1 MTDWTII
8 LRSMR
13 ARLFSTVTTV
23 ATVAVA
29 VALMLVLL
37 TMRDAARRAFDKGG
51 GNMHLLL
58 SRDASPLVSVL
69 NGLFYAGSPRA
80 PIKFS
85 EFESFAANNPLVEWA
100 VPVQLG
106 DSYQAR
112 YPVVA
117 TTPDFFKLFRPE
129 PGADW
134 AIQGHPFEIDFEV
147 VLGSRVASE
156 TGLKIGQWITLT
168 HGFPSQDGSGA
179 GLGHEHNQFKYSIVG
194 ILEPTGQ
201 AYDRAVFTNLMST
214 WIIHAFDRIEKE
226 AHAGESDEEHAD
238 HADDHAHGHDHD
250 HAVAITAADVTEED
264 KKITNI
270 FVRVRSRE
278 GSDASAALP
287 VLFDRLRRGQGF
299 QGGITVAQPKQELD
313 KVWQI
318 VSNVDRII
326 LAIAAAVMLSS
337 GIAIMLALYNSME
350 QRRRQI
356 AVLRV
361 LGASQ
366 SRVLGLVLT
375 ESAVIGLLGAATGI
389 ALATIGALIA
399 AGIMKR
405 QLGLTIDPTL
415 QPVAMILVAAGTIA
429 LASLA
434 GLVPALAAYRTSVM
448 RNLRPIG

>member
-1 MTDWTII
+1 
-8 LRSMR
+8 MR

-69 NGLFYAGSPRA
+69 NGLFYANSPRA

-85 EFESFAANNPLVEWA
+85 EYESFAKSNPLVEWA
-100 VPVQLG
+100 IPLQLG

-117 TTPDFFKLFRPE
+117 TTPEFFKAFRPE
-129 PGADW
+129 PAADW
-134 AIQGHPFEIDFEV
+134 AIQGHPFELDFEV
-147 VLGSRVASE
+147 VLGSTVARE
-156 TGLKIGQWITLT
+156 TGVKIGQWITLT
-168 HGFPSQDGSGA
+168 HGFPTQDGAAGA
-179 GLGHEHNQFKYSIVG
+179 GHEHNQFKYSVVG

-214 WIIHAFDRIEKE
+214 WIIHAHDRIEKE
-226 AHAGESDEEHAD
+226 AHAGESDEEHAE
-238 HADDHAHGHDHD
+238 HADEGEHAHDHDHD
-250 HAVAITAADVTEED
+250 HAVATTADDVTEED
-264 KKITNI
+264 KKITNVL
-270 FVRVRSRE
+270 VRVRGRE
-278 GSDASAALP
+278 GSDATAALP

-299 QGGITVAQPKQELD
+299 PGGITVAQPKQELD

-326 LAIAAAVMLSS
+326 LAIAAAVMLSC

-366 SRVLGLVLT
+366 GRVLGLVLT
-375 ESAVIGLLGAATGI
+375 ESAVIGLLGAASGI
-389 ALATIGALIA
+389 AVAAVGALVA
-399 AGIMKR
+399 ATVMKER
-405 QLGLTIDPTL
+405 LGLTIDPTL
-415 QPVAMILVAAGTIA
+415 QPVAMILVSAGTIA